1 VVDSG
6 DSAQRPVFAILMPC
20 YNSAAY
26 LPRTLRSLFE
36 QDFESWQLVVHD
48 GGSTDGSIDILEEYA
63 GRSRG
68 RMHVESSPDSGQ
80 SDALNKALRRSRG
93 EWVGWLNAD
102 DLLLPGALRLVAAAI
117 DSDDPSAPADVVF
130 GSWLIIDEND
140 DAIREVVIDS
150 WEWDTFYRRGCYVFS
165 GSSFIRRSAVE
176 QLNGWDPALHF
187 TMDFDMALRL
197 GRPRTIG
204 VRANLAAFRWHAEAK
219 SSKAAWRFIVE
230 ASRVRGRYATT
241 LSHRLLIARAAL
253 VMAVSS
259 LTAPVRF
266 GKTYSTLRST
276 KRF

>member
-20 YNSAAY
+20 FNSAPY
-26 LPRTLRSLFE
+26 LPRTLDSLFG
-36 QDFESWQLVVHD
+36 QSFDSWELVVHD
-48 GGSTDGSIDILEEYA
+48 GGSTDGSLDSLTEYA

-68 RMHVESSPDSGQ
+68 RMHVESAPDSGQ

-102 DLLLPGALRLVAAAI
+102 DLLLPGALQLVAEAI
-117 DSDDPSAPADVVF
+117 AGDDPAAPADVVF
-130 GSWLIIDEND
+130 GSWLIIDEKD
-140 DAIREVVIDS
+140 EPIREVVIES

-165 GSSFIRRSAVE
+165 GSTFIRRSAVE
-176 QLNGWDPALHF
+176 RLEGWDPALHF

-204 VRANLAAFRWHAEAK
+204 VDANLAAFRWHAEAK
-219 SSKAAWRFIVE
+219 SSKAARQFIVE
-230 ASRVRGRYATT
+230 ASRVRNRYATT
-241 LSHRLLIARAAL
+241 FGQRLLTAKAAL

-266 GKTYSTLRST
+266 GKTYSALRST